1 MGGEAMN
8 ISTPENNNMEIA
20 NLDNAALAM
29 VKEAEKQLLDQ
40 TGQQIVLVAYE
51 DK

>member
-1 MGGEAMN
+1 MN
-8 ISTPENNNMEIA
+8 NSTPENSNLEFA
-20 NLDNAALAM
+20 DLDNAALAA
-29 VKEAEKQLLDQ
+29 VKEAEKQLMDQ